1 MNIVVCLKQ
10 LTQATD
16 TEDSNA
22 ISPYDMYML
31 KQAVTYK
38 KNHSDVT
45 IICLTMG
52 PVSSESMLRRALS
65 LGCDEAIRITD
76 VCYSGSDTIATSYV
90 LSEAIKRIDQVGAIL
105 CGKKSLDGETGFVGP
120 SIAGLL
126 NIPYLTQVTEI
137 EEVQENE
144 LLVTALEEK
153 YITNYKIEMPCV
165 LCMDGID
172 TYLGTKSLFSIRKA
186 RNYTIPVWDN
196 EILELNPIK
205 CGMEGSSTKV
215 LSIISRDTD
224 KKSNEILQ
232 DVSEAVERVISEINV
247 FCE

>member
-1 MNIVVCLKQ
+1 MNIVLCLKQ

-126 NIPYLTQVTEI
+126 NIPYLIAFGVSGSI
-137 EEVQENE
+137 HHVCG
-144 LLVTALEEK
+144 
-153 YITNYKIEMPCV
+153 ITNSKKIIAVNRDCSAPIFEYSDV
-165 LCMDGID
+165 GIVAD
-172 TYLGTKSLFSIRKA
+172 TGDVIRK
-186 RNYTIPVWDN
+186 IGKK
-196 EILELNPIK
+196 IL
-205 CGMEGSSTKV
+205 S
-215 LSIISRDTD
+215 
-224 KKSNEILQ
+224 
-232 DVSEAVERVISEINV
+232 
-247 FCE
+247 